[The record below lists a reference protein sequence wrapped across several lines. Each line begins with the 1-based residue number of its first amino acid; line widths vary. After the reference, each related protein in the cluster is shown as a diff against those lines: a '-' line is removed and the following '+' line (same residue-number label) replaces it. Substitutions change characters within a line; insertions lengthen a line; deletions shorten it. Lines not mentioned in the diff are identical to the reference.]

1 MIYALS
7 AAVGIIAALLVAAVV
22 WKTRITPANLSNIKQ
37 AASLEAQNLLL
48 TQKEADLNKQ
58 AADLHTIAKDN
69 AEKLKKEAIMEAKD
83 EAYRMRAEVE
93 REIRD
98 KRAEQLR
105 LERRLTHK
113 EETLDHR
120 LEQVEKKETTLAAQ
134 LAAAEAL
141 IVQHQQTLEAQQQEL
156 QRVSGLTP
164 DEAKQIFLKSV
175 EEEARHEA
183 AQLYRDIEEQ
193 ARQDADRRASEIV
206 VDAIQRCAVEQV
218 TETTVSVVPLPTD
231 EMKGRIIGREGRNI
245 RAFELETG
253 VDLVIDDT
261 PEAVVLSCF
270 DPIRRE
276 IARVALTNLIADGR
290 IHPARIE
297 EAVQKAA
304 QEVDR
309 AIWEAGESAVLDTG
323 ITGLSPDLVRLM
335 GKLKYRTS
343 YGQNMLS
350 HSVEVAHLC
359 GVLAAELRVNV
370 QLAKRAGLLHDIGK
384 AMDHEEEQ
392 PHAMLT
398 IEILKR
404 HGEPADVV
412 NAAGSHHHDTEP
424 NCIEAHLVII
434 ADGLS
439 AARPGARREMLETY
453 VKRLDN
459 LEKIA
464 NSFEGVESSYA
475 VQAGREMR
483 LIVKPDLVDDLG
495 ALRMAREIAHRI
507 ESEMEFPGQI
517 KVTVIRET
525 RATEYAK

>member
-1 MIYALS
+1 MIYALY
-7 AAVGIIAALLVAAVV
+7 AAVGIIAAFVVAAVI
-22 WKTRITPANLSNIKQ
+22 WKTRIIPASIENINKAAEIETKSNQLSSKEQELAKQ
-37 AASLEAQNLLL
+37 TAE
-48 TQKEADLNKQ
+48 
-58 AADLHTIAKDN
+58 LHTKAQDD
-69 AEKLKKEAIMEAKD
+69 AERLKKEAILEAKD

-120 LEQVEKKETTLAAQ
+120 LEAVEHKESALNEQ
-134 LAAAEAL
+134 LNAAEAL
-141 IVQHQQTLEAQQQEL
+141 IAQHQQALEAQQQEL
-156 QRVSGLTP
+156 QRISNLTP
-164 DEAKQIFLKSV
+164 DEARQIFLKSV
-175 EEEARHEA
+175 EEEAKHEA
-183 AQLYRDIEEQ
+183 AQLYRDIEEESK
-193 ARQDADRRASEIV
+193 READRRASEIV

-218 TETTVSVVPLPTD
+218 TETTVSVVPLPND

-276 IARVALTNLIADGR
+276 IARVALTNLISDGR

-297 EAVQKAA
+297 ESVQKAS

-323 ITGLSPDLVRLM
+323 ITGLSPDLVRML

-343 YGQNMLS
+343 YGQNMLA
-350 HSVEVAHLC
+350 HSVEVAHLA

-398 IEILKR
+398 IEILHR
-404 HGEPADVV
+404 HGEPEDVV
-412 NAAGSHHHDTEP
+412 NAAGAHHHDIEP
-424 NCIEAHLVII
+424 NCIEAQLVII

-453 VKRLDN
+453 VKRLEN

-464 NSFEGVESSYA
+464 NSFEGVEGSYA

-483 LIVKPDLVDDLG
+483 LIVKPDQVDDLG
-495 ALRMAREIAHRI
+495 AVRMAREIAHRI